1 LLGILYQ
8 GQEPSDCRHA
18 IQRLPPLP
26 PLGEWPPWL
35 KAGLTQEATNLGQL
49 SSGVRDQS
57 DFSSF
62 LIELPFLGAPN
73 RINPANIPVAMEVFG

>member
-1 LLGILYQ
+1 
-8 GQEPSDCRHA
+8 
-18 IQRLPPLP
+18 
-26 PLGEWPPWL
+26 
-35 KAGLTQEATNLGQL
+35 LTQEATNFGQL

-73 RINPANIPVAMEVFG
+73 RINPANIPVAMEVVG